1 MHSLAS
7 QPATSLGNSL
17 AFSIGVVQRSFV
29 WTVIVAASAVG
40 LVISG
45 GVNAETPSTEGSMN
59 TMLAQAEGK

>member
-1 MHSLAS
+1 MNVLVSS
-7 QPATSLGNSL
+7 PAAARGNSL

-45 GVNAETPSTEGSMN
+45 GVSADSPSGEVDIN
-59 TMLAQAEGK
+59 TMLAKSEGK